1 MVLYGFCFHSNANNK
16 IFKRSIYSVCY
27 EPVSDN
33 AVTRGGGAVLT
44 CGDILMKKW
53 VVTNSVYLYIGG
65 MLIYLVGLNFLA
77 QSFKYKNIA
86 VASIIFVLFNIIL
99 LAIVSWFYFKEKLS
113 ALQIVG
119 LIVGIA
125 AIVIL
130 EMAGK

>member
-1 MVLYGFCFHSNANNK
+1 
-16 IFKRSIYSVCY
+16 
-27 EPVSDN
+27 
-33 AVTRGGGAVLT
+33 
-44 CGDILMKKW
+44 MKKW